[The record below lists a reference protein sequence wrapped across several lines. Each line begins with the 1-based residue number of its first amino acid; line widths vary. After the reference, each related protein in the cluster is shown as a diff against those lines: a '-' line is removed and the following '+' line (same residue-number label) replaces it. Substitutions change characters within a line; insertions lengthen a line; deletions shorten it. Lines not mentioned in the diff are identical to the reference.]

1 MNALRRTLPLLLLG
15 VLLAAAT
22 RPAAASEHAK
32 NADEENLETY
42 CETSVEPC
50 RKNVRIVLRR
60 KEGEAYDETF
70 ALLPPAVQPGMLS
83 IHPGETVRAVPEFEN
98 GEFAGWRTP
107 KADEPADTQILTISL
122 EQSENN
128 PGMMASVGTNT
139 GPALKLR
146 MGLVRIDGDDSAEST
161 SSCPLEEG
169 GGHTFEM
176 WPYPVFVLLV
186 ADATR
191 PAKDDGA
198 VCK

>member
-1 MNALRRTLPLLLLG
+1 MNATRNALLG

-22 RPAAASEHAK
+22 IPAAASEHEK
-32 NADEENLETY
+32 NADEENLDAY

-50 RKNVRIVLRR
+50 RKNLRIVLRR

-83 IHPGETVRAVPEFEN
+83 IHPGETVRAVPYFEN
-98 GEFAGWRTP
+98 GAFAGWRTP
-107 KADEPADTQILTISL
+107 KTDEPADTQILTISL
-122 EQSENN
+122 EQNDKGE
-128 PGMMASVGTNT
+128 GMIASVGTNT

-146 MGLVRIDGDDSAEST
+146 MGLVRIDGDDAAEST
-161 SSCPLEEG
+161 SSCPLAEG

-191 PAKDDGA
+191 PAKDDGM

>member
-1 MNALRRTLPLLLLG
+1 MNVLPRVALPI
-15 VLLAAAT
+15 LLAAAAI
-22 RPAAASEHAK
+22 PAAANENAK

-42 CETSVEPC
+42 CETSAEPC
-50 RKNVRIVLRR
+50 RKNLRIVLRR

-107 KADEPADTQILTISL
+107 KADEPVETQILTISL
-122 EQSENN
+122 EQSDKSE
-128 PGMMASVGTNT
+128 GMMASVGTNT

-146 MGLVRIDGDDSAEST
+146 MGLVRIDGDDKAEST
-161 SSCPLEEG
+161 SSCPLAEG

-176 WPYPVFVLLV
+176 WPYPMFVLLV
-186 ADATR
+186 AEATR
-191 PAKDDGA
+191 PAKDDGMA
-198 VCK
+198 CK